1 MQYRRSNAIGGTFF
15 FTVNLQDRSSRLLTK
30 HIDVLRES
38 VRKVCHSH
46 HVDIVAMVV
55 LPDHL
60 HAIWTLPPGDFN
72 YPIRWSLI
80 KAGFSRK
87 METGE
92 PANSSRRHKRERGI
106 WERHERDHVADNV
119 ALLPRLDG
127 VRHPSE
133 AAPHL
138 RRTEPIH
145 KTQISAHARNLAT
158 VSCCHKCFFRLFNHR
173 KSITPRRF

>member
-38 VRKVCHSH
+38 VRKVRHSH

-106 WERHERDHVADNV
+106 WQRRYWEHEIR
-119 ALLPRLDG
+119 DG
-127 VRHPSE
+127 VDLARHIDYIHFNPVKHKHVTAPAHWPYSSIHRYIRQGVLAPDW
-133 AAPHL
+133 AAGAQTSDSGFGE
-138 RRTEPIH
+138 RG
-145 KTQISAHARNLAT
+145 
-158 VSCCHKCFFRLFNHR
+158 
-173 KSITPRRF
+173 

>member
-1 MQYRRSNAIGGTFF
+1 MLYRRSNAIGGTFF

-46 HVDIVAMVV
+46 HIDIVAMVV

-72 YPIRWSLI
+72 YPVRWSLI

-87 METGE
+87 MEPGE
-92 PANSSRRHKRERGI
+92 PATSSRGRKRERGI
-106 WERHERDHVADNV
+106 WQRRYWEHQIRDDNDLTRHVDYIHFNPVKHQHVTVPVEWPYSSIHRYKRQGVLTPDWAAGVHTSDSGFGER
-119 ALLPRLDG
+119 G
-127 VRHPSE
+127 
-133 AAPHL
+133 
-138 RRTEPIH
+138 
-145 KTQISAHARNLAT
+145 
-158 VSCCHKCFFRLFNHR
+158 
-173 KSITPRRF
+173 